1 MINVREG
8 IGREAETIPPRWV
21 NGAGFKNYVTD
32 QQLHRCE
39 IDQMTADYYEEWG
52 WDKKTGAPTPR
63 VLCKL
68 GLLE

>member
-1 MINVREG
+1 MINLREG
-8 IGREAETIPPRWV
+8 IGREAEAIPPRWV

-32 QQLHRCE
+32 QQLQGRE
-39 IDQMTADYYEEWG
+39 IEQMAADYYQEWG

-63 VLCKL
+63 ALRKL